1 MVHMNAKSPR
11 ALAAIALVV
20 LIFGGGSYVLGWS
33 SLLTVRSIEILGAP
47 TKESEISINRSLD
60 LEIGEKI
67 ARVDPRSISARLS
80 ANSWIESSQV
90 SRNWLNGKI
99 EISIKPRTPVALYT
113 APGQPQVA
121 LDASGKTFNSPA
133 ELSKELPSVS
143 ATSIA
148 SGLAAIKVFT
158 ELPKEFSDGID
169 RLSAARP
176 TNLLIYGVFSGRD
189 LRIIWGDGLDTQ
201 LKIKV
206 INALLEQPENKSIR
220 MIDVTA
226 PHAPIVK

>member
-1 MVHMNAKSPR
+1 MAHMNAKSPR
-11 ALAAIALVV
+11 SLIAIALVA

-33 SLLTVRSIEILGAP
+33 SLLTVRSIEIFGAP
-47 TKESEISINRSLD
+47 TKESETSINRSID
-60 LEIGEKI
+60 LEIGEKL
-67 ARVDPRSISARLS
+67 ARVDPRSLSARLS
-80 ANSWIESSQV
+80 ANSWIQSSKI
-90 SRNWLNGKI
+90 SRNWLNGKV
-99 EISIKPRTPVALYT
+99 EISITPRVPVALYT

-133 ELSKELPSVS
+133 EFSKELPKVS
-143 ATSIA
+143 ATSVA

-176 TNLLIYGVFSGRD
+176 TNLLIYGVFAGQD
-189 LRIIWGDGLDTQ
+189 LRIIWGDGLDTD

-206 INALLEQPENKSIR
+206 INELLKLPENKSIR

>member
-1 MVHMNAKSPR
+1 MKVKSQR
-11 ALAAIALVV
+11 TLITIALVV

-33 SLLTVRSIEILGAP
+33 NLLTVRSIAITGAP
-47 TKESEISINRSLD
+47 TEQSKEIITRSLD
-60 LEIGEKI
+60 LRLGEKL
-67 ARVDPRSISARLS
+67 ARVDPRSISARLA
-80 ANSWIESSQV
+80 ANNWIQSSQV
-90 SRNWLNGKI
+90 SRNWLNGKVA
-99 EISIKPRTPVALYT
+99 ISITSRVPVALYT
-113 APGQPQVA
+113 EPGQPQVA
-121 LDASGKTFNSPA
+121 LDASGKIFT
-133 ELSKELPSVS
+133 LPVDLPEGLPKVT
-143 ATSIA
+143 ATSVA

-158 ELPKEFSDGID
+158 ELPREFSAGID

-189 LRIIWGDGLDTQ
+189 LRIIWGDGLETD

-206 INALLEQPENKSIR
+206 ITALLDQPENKSIR

>member
-1 MVHMNAKSPR
+1 MANMNVKSPR
-11 ALAAIALVV
+11 VLVALALLV

-33 SLLTVRSIEILGAP
+33 SLLTVRSIELVGAP
-47 TKESEISINRSLD
+47 SKESQVNVMQLLD
-60 LEIGEKI
+60 LEIGEKL
-67 ARVDPRSISARLS
+67 ARVDPRSISTRLS
-80 ANSWIESSQV
+80 AISWIQTSQV
-90 SRNWLNGKI
+90 SRNWLSGKV
-99 EISIKPRTPVALYT
+99 EISITSRVPVALYT

-121 LDASGKTFNSPA
+121 LDASGKTFNP
-133 ELSKELPSVS
+133 LSVLPKGLPSVS
-143 ATSIA
+143 ATSVA

-158 ELPKEFSDGID
+158 EMPKEFSDGID

-189 LRIIWGDGLDTQ
+189 LRIIWGDGLDTD

-206 INALLEQPENKSIR
+206 IKALLEQPENKSIR